1 MYTLLVLLIEQPFY
15 WEEYRNKPE
24 TVIHVAKLDM
34 NLFTSATLVF
44 FAYTC
49 QMSLMPVYS
58 ELVRPNYSRI
68 SRIVWRALTVDFIFY
83 VLIGASGYFSMFN
96 GTSDVVIKRPPLT
109 AYDPDYTSL
118 GSAFAICVV
127 LFAAFP
133 VNYNPCRNQFFLL
146 VYKNADFSNKA

>member
-49 QMSLMPVYS
+49 
-58 ELVRPNYSRI
+58 
-68 SRIVWRALTVDFIFY
+68 
-83 VLIGASGYFSMFN
+83 
-96 GTSDVVIKRPPLT
+96 
-109 AYDPDYTSL
+109 
-118 GSAFAICVV
+118 
-127 LFAAFP
+127 
-133 VNYNPCRNQFFLL
+133 
-146 VYKNADFSNKA
+146 